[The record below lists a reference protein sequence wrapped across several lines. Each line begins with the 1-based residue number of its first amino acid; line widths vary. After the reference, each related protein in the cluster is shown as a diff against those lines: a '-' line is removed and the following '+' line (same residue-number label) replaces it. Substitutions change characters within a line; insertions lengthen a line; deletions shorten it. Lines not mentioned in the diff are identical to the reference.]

1 MKEIVVITPFLYMA
15 DLVQRIAVENA
26 YDNVCFLPSE
36 SSVIC
41 EDARRVINDGAR
53 VIISRGGC
61 YEIIKN
67 AFDIPIVEIKVTAFD
82 LIEAFESVRKIKLD
96 GVVGVFGYKNVIYG
110 AEMIASVM
118 GLETVCCEITNPD
131 NIISDVENMI
141 GRGIRI
147 FVGDSSVNIALSRAN
162 CHVFPVHSGVQAMQ
176 IAIAQAQEILH
187 ASRLQ
192 KEKAQQFTTIIDFVH
207 DGIIAVD
214 KHGIVTVFNSAS
226 EKITGVSRQKAIG
239 RAIGEIIPGTR
250 LTNVLESGHSEIG
263 DIQQLGNQAV
273 IATSRIPVIVDGKVR
288 GAVAT
293 YQDITDVQKIEQKIR
308 ARLAEK
314 GFFAEYDF
322 SDIVHKSSIM
332 ERSINTARKF
342 AQYDSTVLILGASGV
357 GKEMFAQSIH
367 NNSRRKNSPFV
378 AINCAAL
385 PETLIE
391 SELFGYAEGSFT
403 GASRKGKPGLFEMA
417 HGGTILLD
425 EISELPLILQ
435 GRLLRVLQEKQVM
448 RIGDNKL
455 IPVDVRI
462 ICATNR
468 NLREQVKAKLFR
480 SDLYFRIAIL
490 CLYIPALSERGED
503 IELLSEHFVKEFS
516 KRYRKGVLSLS
527 QESRDYLR
535 HYDFQGNVRELSG
548 MVERAVIV
556 CDEKT
561 LSIHDFSINPH
572 GTAGFGEERADSQ
585 AGVFSEGITLKALEE
600 RYIEH
605 VFKKTDG
612 SLKKSSALLGIGRT
626 TLWRKI
632 RENPGLQGQMPDF
645 VEDE

>member
-1 MKEIVVITPFLYMA
+1 MQEIVVITPFLYMA
-15 DLVQRIAVENA
+15 ELVQRIAVENA

-36 SSVIC
+36 SSSIC
-41 EDARRVINDGAR
+41 DDVQQVINEGAR
-53 VIISRGGC
+53 IIISRGGC

-67 AFDIPIVEIKVTAFD
+67 SFDIPVVEIKVTAFD
-82 LIEAFESVRKIKLD
+82 LIEAFAAAKKIKLE
-96 GVVGVFGYKNVIYG
+96 GVIGVFGYKNVIYG

-118 GLETVCCEITNPD
+118 GLETICCEITTPD
-131 NIISDVENMI
+131 NIIADVENLI
-141 GRGIRI
+141 ERGVRI

-162 CHVFPVHSGVQAMQ
+162 CHVFPVHSGDQAMQ

-214 KHGIVTVFNSAS
+214 NCGIITVFNSAS
-226 EKITGVSRQKAIG
+226 EKITGVPKQKAIG
-239 RAIGEIIPGTR
+239 RDISEIIPGTR
-250 LTNVLESGHSEIG
+250 LTTVLESGHAEIG

-273 IATSRIPVIVDGKVR
+273 IATSRIPVVVDGEVR
-288 GAVAT
+288 GVVAT

-308 ARLAEK
+308 ARLTDK
-314 GFFAEYDF
+314 GFIAEYNF
-322 SDIVHKSSIM
+322 SDIVHKSRIMAESI
-332 ERSINTARKF
+332 RTARKF

-357 GKEMFAQSIH
+357 GKELFAQSIH

-385 PETLIE
+385 PDSLIE

-417 HGGTILLD
+417 HGGSIFLD
-425 EISELPLILQ
+425 EISELPLMLQ

-468 NLREQVKAKLFR
+468 NLRNQVKARLFR

-490 CLYIPALSERGED
+490 CLYIPALCERSED
-503 IELLSEHFVKEFS
+503 IELLSEHFVREFS
-516 KRYRKGVLSLS
+516 GRYRKGVLSLS
-527 QESRDYLR
+527 QESRGYLR

-548 MVERAVIV
+548 MIERAVIV
-556 CDEKT
+556 CDSKN
-561 LSIHDFSINPH
+561 INIDDFATSTH
-572 GTAGFGEERADSQ
+572 GSAAFGEER
-585 AGVFSEGITLKALEE
+585 SEAQSGLFAEGMSLKTLEE

-605 VFKKTDG
+605 VFKKTG
-612 SLKKSSALLGIGRT
+612 KSIKKSSALLGIGRT

-632 RENPGLQGQMPDF
+632 RENPGLQGEALDMA
-645 VEDE
+645 DEE